1 MKPTQPVDPP
11 PSWLLKRS
19 RNAGLITRELEKM
32 KRLKDEAVEQTLK
45 EFDRNFNEGDKGFD
59 RGDNGFNEGDKGFV
73 RGDKGFDKGDK

>member
-45 EFDRNFNEGDKGFD
+45 EFDRNFNKGDKGFD
-59 RGDNGFNEGDKGFV
+59 RGEAQIDARQKGL
-73 RGDKGFDKGDK
+73 

>member
-45 EFDRNFNEGDKGFD
+45 EFDRNFHKGDKGFS
-59 RGDNGFNEGDKGFV
+59 KGFE
-73 RGDKGFDKGDK
+73 KGFEQGIEGFGLSLIHI